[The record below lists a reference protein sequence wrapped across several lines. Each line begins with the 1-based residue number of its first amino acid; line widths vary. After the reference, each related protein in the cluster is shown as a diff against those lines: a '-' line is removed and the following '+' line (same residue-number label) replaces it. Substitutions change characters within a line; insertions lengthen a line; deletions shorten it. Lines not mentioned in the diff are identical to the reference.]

1 VTFVRAAVGGS
12 IPVDGHLLTTSLGW
26 QVGYL
31 FIPSFADM
39 TVADQV
45 RQAMQDFGP
54 VDAMI
59 LDNRF
64 NSGGRGRVADPI
76 LNLFVSGPVGAFVS
90 REGRRPVEAVP
101 ELIYGS
107 QDIPI
112 VVLVSED
119 TVSFGEI
126 FSGILRNLG
135 RAVII
140 GETTLGNVEV
150 LRGYE
155 LSDGSKLWI
164 AQERF
169 EPLYE
174 DEDWEET
181 GIVPDIEVVAE
192 WDTFTFDTDPAVA
205 AALRL
210 LDTMVGR

>member
-1 VTFVRAAVGGS
+1 
-12 IPVDGHLLTTSLGW
+12 
-26 QVGYL
+26 
-31 FIPSFADM
+31 
-39 TVADQV
+39 
-45 RQAMQDFGP
+45 
-54 VDAMI
+54 MI

-76 LNLFVSGPVGAFVS
+76 LNLFLSGPVGAFVS